1 MEKCIQKSRKLESV
15 RGPGFIEKNQPKR
28 ITKRKPVRQGGKTSR
43 DGRETEKGETKKKL
57 A

>member
-1 MEKCIQKSRKLESV
+1 MEKCIQKSRRLESV

-28 ITKRKPVRQGGKTSR
+28 KPVWQGGKTSR